1 MGEVKLAQQRRAA
14 SAASSSASLTAF
26 RARKLIPFVPN
37 FSALDACGA
46 PAKTDKTCGA
56 GLTLPAERPA
66 LFAYFVTLTC
76 GHVWTSDPPN
86 LDLDNPPLAPRPPP
100 V

>member
-1 MGEVKLAQQRRAA
+1 MFVLAAILSLATPQVSW
-14 SAASSSASLTAF
+14 SAMSLSREAPSSWSLSAPAPTTQLV
-26 RARKLIPFVPN
+26 R
-37 FSALDACGA
+37 GA